1 MDKNPAFLFYHF
13 DWLRDTSVRML
24 TDAERGI
31 YVDILCHSYQRG
43 GKLWLRT
50 GEGTPTLDDLC
61 RLLGLEQ
68 TKCAKVLA
76 NLVRLGC
83 LELDE
88 NGVYF
93 NKRMFTDVQR
103 LEKKRAA
110 GKVGGMK
117 SKPSET
123 SIANLRNSESILESK
138 TEAPS
143 KANSKAEN
151 QFSRNI
157 SYSSSVSINN
167 NSLSRAEAKM
177 PTSESEAVEMC
188 AGIGVPDDF
197 ILTKAYPRAVA
208 VGFVDRGSRIVNWA
222 QWVKNYWCAS
232 DNSRRKQ
239 EQQKES
245 KPRGRLYDDTPVRE
259 LKL

>member
-1 MDKNPAFLFYHF
+1 
-13 DWLRDTSVRML
+13 ML

-167 NSLSRAEAKM
+167 NSLSNAREAKL
-177 PTSESEAVEMC
+177 PTSEAEAVAMC

-208 VGFVDRGSRIVNWA
+208 VGFVDRGSRIVNWP

-232 DNSRRKQ
+232 DNSRRR
-239 EQQKES
+239 EQS
-245 KPRGRLYDDTPVRE
+245 KPQARVEEPREVIHLKRLN
-259 LKL
+259 